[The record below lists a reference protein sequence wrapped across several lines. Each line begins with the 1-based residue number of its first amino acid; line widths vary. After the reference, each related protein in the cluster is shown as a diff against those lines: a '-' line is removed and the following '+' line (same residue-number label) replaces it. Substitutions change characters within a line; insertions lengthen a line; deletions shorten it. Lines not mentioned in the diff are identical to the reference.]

1 MKGLDKNNNHNS
13 SQTTGHNSWDDPGFE
28 MLLTPTDIALF
39 GEISDFMRG
48 LSDIE
53 DVKSDPAYSIKNDE
67 VKVMI
72 SNYPKNSLQ
81 YMENEKFIHE
91 SFAEAIQEEKLKKEI
106 AQIKHEI
113 SQNNLNDISSELVKD
128 WQEKRR
134 RNIIKDLKTE
144 ENRNFITRALEEKEI
159 SREIRSEERKRKGLS
174 KSLITRYTS
183 LAAAAIIGAVFLIGS
198 LLPSSDPQKIFS
210 KYYEPF
216 YAISSVTRGS
226 GTGENESL
234 TNAVGSY
241 KSGDY
246 QTAATGFSEA
256 VFNESESYS
265 ARFYLGV
272 TEIEL
277 GNYNKA
283 IDLLSE
289 VMSRPGEYAKES
301 TWYLGLAYIKSGNKV
316 KASEC
321 FELLARSPGFYSDRS
336 EKILRRLK

>member
-1 MKGLDKNNNHNS
+1 MNRLDINNNHNS
-13 SQTTGHNSWDDPGFE
+13 SLTTGDNSWDDPGFE
-28 MLLTPTDIALF
+28 MLLTPTDVALF
-39 GEISDFMRG
+39 GEISDYMKG

-53 DVKSDPAYSIKNDE
+53 DVKSDPAYSITNNE

-72 SNYPKNSLQ
+72 SNYQKSSIQ
-81 YMENEKFIHE
+81 YKENEKFIHE
-91 SFAEAIQEEKLKKEI
+91 SFAEAIKEVKLKKEI

-113 SQNNLNDISSELVKD
+113 SQNNINDISSELVKD
-128 WQEKRR
+128 WHEKKQRKS
-134 RNIIKDLKTE
+134 NKDSKTD
-144 ENRNFITRALEEKEI
+144 ENRNFIARSLEEKEI
-159 SREIRSEERKRKGLS
+159 SRDIRPDERKRKELS
-174 KSLITRYTS
+174 KSLITGYTS
-183 LAAAAIIGAVFLIGS
+183 LAAAAIIGAVLLIRS
-198 LLPSSDPQKIFS
+198 LLPSDDPQKIFR

-216 YAISSVTRGS
+216 NAVSSVTRSS
-226 GTGENESL
+226 GTSENERF
-234 TNAVGSY
+234 TDAVGSY

-246 QTAATGFSEA
+246 QAAAIGFSEA
-256 VFNESESYS
+256 VFNGSVSYS
-265 ARFYLGV
+265 ASFFLGI

-289 VMSRPGEYAKES
+289 VMNRPVEYAKES

-321 FELLARSPGFYSDRS
+321 FEILARSPGFYSDRS